1 MYRDDQHAEPYAQI
15 ARDDADHI
23 GIAAVRIGDHH
34 LAQAGAMHAFADLE
48 PAANEIV
55 GRMGDGAA
63 GAQMLIGLSDR
74 LGGKEQHAQIVGQT
88 RQHGLDQALGDR
100 GIGHDRKMRAMLLG
114 RGDRQDRKRGIRIK
128 PGKFARLELR
138 PEPLG
143 HYESL
148 GTGPRGGRC
157 LGAAH
162 GIAKVLLVIVQRI
175 PAKSNQRMR
184 KRRSSPR
191 AGAAVFKRGETCS
204 SMLRLP
210 PPRRDEAS
218 MSAVRFLLNGTPF
231 SEDGASPSMTV
242 LDWLRTRAH
251 LTGTKEGCAE
261 GDCGACTIV
270 LGRRVDGSL
279 QFQAVNSCLMML
291 PQIDNCAVLTVEGLA
306 GPDGALHPVQQALVD
321 ADATQCG
328 FCTPGFVMA
337 MFAFHHG
344 GEPADTAIVHEALAG
359 NLCRCT
365 GYRAIAAACRRIANG
380 PADRFVAELPALA
393 DALSALPVCADYH
406 SGAQTF
412 VVPRS
417 LAALFAAMAQV
428 PDAILLA
435 GGTDLG
441 LRVSKDREALPVVIS
456 LEAVDELRRITTQ
469 ADAIE
474 IGGAVTYTDAL
485 PQLDRHFP
493 SFGALVRRIGSR
505 QIRNLGT
512 IAGNLATASPIGD
525 TIPCLIALD
534 ATVTLASRAGKRV
547 LPVESFITGY
557 RKNALAAGEV
567 IAAIRIPLL
576 AAGQDFAAYK
586 VCKRFDQDI
595 STVVAAFR
603 LERRGGK
610 VAELRAAYGG
620 PAANAKRTVSDEG
633 TVKVTRWAPAWL
645 AAIDALLAR
654 DFTPIADHR
663 GGAAYRCR
671 AAAGLLRRFQLETS
685 LAEPMRVDAL

>member
-1 MYRDDQHAEPYAQI
+1 YAQI
-15 ARDDADHI
+15 ARYDADHI

-63 GAQMLIGLSDR
+63 GAQVLIGLSDR
-74 LGGKEQHAQIVGQT
+74 LGGKEQHVEIVGQT

-100 GIGHDRKMRAMLLG
+100 GIGHDRKMRTVLLG
-114 RGDRQDRKRGIRIK
+114 RRDRQDRKRGIRIK

-148 GTGPRGGRC
+148 GTGPRGGRR
-157 LGAAH
+157 LGARAWYSKSPGRHCTAH
-162 GIAKVLLVIVQRI
+162 SGQIESAHAQASVLRARGRL
-175 PAKSNQRMR
+175 
-184 KRRSSPR
+184 SSS
-191 AGAAVFKRGETCS
+191 GEKHALACW
-204 SMLRLP
+204 LP
-210 PPRRDEAS
+210 PPRRDEAG
-218 MSAVRFLLNGTPF
+218 MRAVRFLVNGSPC
-231 SEDGASPSMTV
+231 SEDGAAPSMTV

-270 LGRRVDGSL
+270 LGRRIDGSL
-279 QFQAVNSCLMML
+279 QLRAVNSCLMML
-291 PQIDNCAVLTVEGLA
+291 PQIDNCAVITVEGLA

-321 ADATQCG
+321 ADATQAG
-328 FCTPGFVMA
+328 VCTPGLVMCV
-337 MFAFHHG
+337 FAFHHG

-365 GYRAIAAACRRIANG
+365 GYRRIAAACRRVANG

-393 DALSALPVCADYH
+393 DALSALPVGADYRY
-406 SGAQTF
+406 GEQTF
-412 VVPRS
+412 LAPRS
-417 LAALFAAMAQV
+417 LAGLFAAMAQA
-428 PDAILLA
+428 PEAILLA

-456 LEAVDELRRITTQ
+456 LEAVDELRRITTA
-469 ADAIE
+469 ADAIG

-485 PQLDRHFP
+485 PHLDRHFP

-534 ATVTLASRAGKRV
+534 ATVTLASRTGERV

-557 RKNALAAGEV
+557 RNSALAAGEV

-576 AAGQDFAAYK
+576 ATGQDFAAYK

-595 STVVAAFR
+595 SIVVAAFR
-603 LERRGGK
+603 LDRRGGK
-610 VAELRAAYGG
+610 VAELRVAFGGLAAR
-620 PAANAKRTVSDEG
+620 AMRARSVEG
-633 TVKVTRWAPAWL
+633 AVKGRPWAPAWL
-645 AAIDALLAR
+645 ADIDALLAR
-654 DFTPIADHR
+654 DFTPITDHR
-663 GGAAYRCR
+663 GGAAYRLR
-671 AAAGLLRRFQLETS
+671 AAAGLLRRFQLATS
-685 LAEPMRVDAL
+685 LAE